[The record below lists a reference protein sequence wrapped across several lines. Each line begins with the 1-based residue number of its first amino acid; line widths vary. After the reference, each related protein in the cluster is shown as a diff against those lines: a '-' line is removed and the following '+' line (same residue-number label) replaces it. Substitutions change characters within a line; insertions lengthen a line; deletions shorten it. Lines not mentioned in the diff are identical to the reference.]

1 MLPLK
6 KKKPFM
12 PYYHII
18 SLDVDTVQRT
28 LFGGHIICNYLI
40 GDRNYVLRPNG
51 FQLYIKLKDNEV
63 TLP

>member
-1 MLPLK
+1 
-6 KKKPFM
+6 M